1 MLHLYLI
8 YHLYNFQMEE
18 SASLGEVGAER
29 SVVCDRN
36 EVVQSFLGLPEESC
50 DK

>member
-1 MLHLYLI
+1 
-8 YHLYNFQMEE
+8 MEE

-36 EVVQSFLGLPEESC
+36 EAVRRFLGLPEESC